1 MNTVS
6 NPIYLIQPLVLVAV
20 SVALIILILSRTK
33 RNLDSRILCGF
44 LLTAALWGALV
55 FAVRTRPDTHSAL
68 IWERGLP
75 AVSYFTFLLYYH
87 FTLVYTNTRSSRQK
101 RVLYAAYT
109 VLVVVVV
116 ISPTDLLIRD
126 MHPQYYGYA
135 PIVGSAAMVLSVS
148 GFLFMAGGAYNLLKR
163 YRTSHSYEE
172 RNRILY
178 LLIGVPF
185 PLLGAALDAFTGLP
199 PVAIW
204 GNLVFC
210 LMCGIAILK
219 YHLLDIRIVLKK
231 GLVYLL
237 LSAIVGI
244 PYVSALVIVSQLV
257 GGTGAL
263 WKVHAG
269 VVLLAAIALGPL
281 HSWAQRM
288 VDKLFYRERYDY
300 LKALQQFSHETHSI
314 ANIQKLGSNMVQL
327 VGGGLHAS
335 SSCLLLPS
343 ENRNGWVVTSDFGLE
358 RSPEGVILK
367 HRSALLRWLKRHG
380 RVLFSIEL
388 DIIPELGG
396 ISRSERQSLDMLE
409 GELFVPIRTR
419 QSGLSGVLVLG
430 KKLSQ
435 QPYSE
440 EDTKLITAVASQM
453 AMAFENASLY
463 RRTLKEV
470 TERSQAE
477 EQFRKS
483 EEKLRLM
490 FESMAEGIVVTD
502 LDANIIET
510 NEVVVSMHGYAS
522 RDEFTGRSIVTL
534 VATKDH
540 ARIMEDMGNTLNTG
554 FTRGLYYD
562 FLTTD
567 GVQFP
572 VRLSMALLKDPSDR
586 PAGFVVVAED
596 VSESR
601 KMEEQLQHSQLLASL
616 GEMTAGIAHEVNN
629 PLATVLLYSE
639 MLMDSEVPREINRDL
654 RIVHDEV
661 KRAAQIMTNLLT
673 YSCQS
678 TSKVRRLNL
687 NKILRK
693 VTDMRRYTQTV
704 QNITVYV
711 DLPEEQI
718 TVRGNAPQ
726 LTQVFM
732 NLVVNAEEAV
742 RESEDRTIVITAG
755 IDGDWVKVSVADTGT
770 GIPEENLGQV
780 FYPFFSTKRNRKGT
794 GLGLSICYGIVTE
807 HGGLIH
813 VENNPTGGATFS
825 VELPLSTSQK
835 KASLSGR
842 EHRRLPTHYP
852 HGRPAPLSPSST

>member
-55 FAVRTRPDTHSAL
+55 FVVRTRPDTHSAL

-210 LMCGIAILK
+210 LMCSIAILK

-257 GGTGAL
+257 GETGAL
-263 WKVHAG
+263 WKFHAG

-281 HSWAQRM
+281 YSWAQRM

-770 GIPEENLGQV
+770 GIPEENFGQV
-780 FYPFFSTKRNRKGT
+780 FYPFFSTKRNSKGT

-813 VENNPTGGATFS
+813 VENNPMGGANFS